1 MHSCKFC
8 SKRLEP
14 PDIAAYYLACS
25 TCHSCYNARRRL
37 RISELGRRS
46 MDETTARHCNRCSAP
61 LTPDN
66 YYGSHKTRCKD
77 CFKKDITDRKRKR
90 GEDADSVDSE
100 EPFVI
105 TETLLPLGVTQ
116 KTSDQTPERTQLEA
130 ETPLPPKQ
138 DDLYVM
144 QNSRIPDEKKV
155 GRSQDVSIRAKQLG
169 QSQNFRMQILKVY
182 SGQGYLE
189 STIHKR
195 LKARK
200 VTEGDGQEWFQ
211 VDLQTLDMI
220 IGGAIAESQL

>member
-1 MHSCKFC
+1 M
-8 SKRLEP
+8 
-14 PDIAAYYLACS
+14 
-25 TCHSCYNARRRL
+25 RRKM
-37 RISELGRRS
+37 RISELGQSS
-46 MDETTARHCNRCSAP
+46 MDETTVRHCNRCPAV
-61 LTPDN
+61 LTADN
-66 YYGSHKTRCKD
+66 FYDSRKTICKA
-77 CFKKDITDRKRKR
+77 CFREDIAERRKRKR
-90 GEDADSVDSE
+90 EEPDSADSE
-100 EPFVI
+100 EPFEI
-105 TETLLPLGVTQ
+105 TETLLPKSEL
-116 KTSDQTPERTQLEA
+116 PLEA
-130 ETPLPPKQ
+130 EAPLPPKK

-189 STIHKR
+189 STIHTR

-220 IGGAIAESQL
+220 IGGVVAESQL

>member
-1 MHSCKFC
+1 
-8 SKRLEP
+8 
-14 PDIAAYYLACS
+14 
-25 TCHSCYNARRRL
+25 
-37 RISELGRRS
+37 
-46 MDETTARHCNRCSAP
+46 MDETTARHCNRCPAV
-61 LTPDN
+61 LTADN
-66 YYGSHKTRCKD
+66 FYDSRKNICKA
-77 CFKKDITDRKRKR
+77 CFREDIAERRKRKR
-90 GEDADSVDSE
+90 EEPDSADSE
-100 EPFVI
+100 EPFEI
-105 TETLLPLGVTQ
+105 TETFMPSPEVTTNDLTT
-116 KTSDQTPERTQLEA
+116 KISQLEA
-130 ETPLPPKQ
+130 ETPLPPKK

-211 VDLQTLDMI
+211 VDLQTIDMI
-220 IGGAIAESQL
+220 VQGAIAESQL

>member
-1 MHSCKFC
+1 M
-8 SKRLEP
+8 
-14 PDIAAYYLACS
+14 
-25 TCHSCYNARRRL
+25 RRKM
-37 RISELGRRS
+37 RISELRQSS

-66 YYGSHKTRCKD
+66 YYDSHKTRCKD

-90 GEDADSVDSE
+90 GEPDSADSE
-100 EPFVI
+100 EPFEI
-105 TETLLPLGVTQ
+105 TETLLPKSEL
-116 KTSDQTPERTQLEA
+116 PLEA
-130 ETPLPPKQ
+130 EAPLPPKK

-155 GRSQDVSIRAKQLG
+155 GRSQDVDIRAKQLG

-189 STIHKR
+189 STVHKR